1 MVGVD
6 LDQTLVEKATPL
18 LKDLRLTND
27 QANKLVGMV
36 PEIQQRT
43 LQALND
49 DFTATRAGW
58 AKQTREDPEIG
69 GQNLPETIS
78 LASRA
83 LDKFGAQSA
92 KDSKGNETNEFRALL
107 NDSGLGDHPV
117 MLRMFREIGKLVGED
132 NGLVRGDQNPQ
143 TKKSREEI
151 LYPDD
156 VPKNANQG
164 A

>member
-1 MVGVD
+1 MVAGD
-6 LDQTLVEKATPL
+6 LDPALVVLATPV
-18 LKDLRLTND
+18 LKDLKLTND
-27 QANKLVGMV
+27 QANKLVGLV

-58 AKQTREDPEIG
+58 AKQTKEDAEIG
-69 GQNLPETIS
+69 GQHLPQTLT

-83 LDKFGAQSA
+83 LDKFGALSV
-92 KDSKGNETNEFRALL
+92 KDANGNETNEFRALL

-117 MLRMFREIGKLVGED
+117 MLKMFREVGKLVSED
-132 NGLVRGDQNPQ
+132 GALVRGDSNPQ
-143 TKKSREEI
+143 SKKSREEI

-156 VPKNANQG
+156 VPNANQG